1 MKEASHVLA
10 NSLGHVAELVVLVVH
25 LLSKFGREIMIE
37 EQKRI
42 FKDVQGRRNIICNNN

>member
-10 NSLGHVAELVVLVVH
+10 NSLGHVAELVVH
-25 LLSKFGREIMIE
+25 LQPKFGREIMIE